1 MEEAGSSKGKQ
12 GKKKKKKRLEKKTS
26 PEKDKRKE
34 KNTSS
39 NVIVSQ
45 RRKKC
50 VNKNVRT
57 TGIKKYNIT
66 TLQTKPRNTEF
77 KRKEVNRGG
86 KKTGS
91 AGSPSVH
98 VPPKLQSSKWLAG
111 ALRPSWRLVSYGLA
125 LSVTAV
131 FTLVASLCTPGAP
144 AGHTQLCRR

>member
-1 MEEAGSSKGKQ
+1 MCRQTIRAHEIKMNQLLEKARGRRQVKWRKQEAVRVNKGR
-12 GKKKKKKRLEKKTS
+12 KKKRLEKKTS

-39 NVIVSQ
+39 NVIVPQ

-98 VPPKLQSSKWLAG
+98 VPQNCSLQSGWQEHSG
-111 ALRPSWRLVSYGLA
+111 HPGD
-125 LSVTAV
+125 
-131 FTLVASLCTPGAP
+131 LCPMA
-144 AGHTQLCRR
+144 